1 MSFESGT
8 ASSYTDLLTRLN
20 AFLVVGHALPPVYTG
35 TGNGLITGLIGT
47 GASVQETITVT
58 LTGATTFS
66 VSGSVTGA
74 MGTGTVGTPFSHAR
88 VAFTVTAGGTAWVSG
103 DTITFVMTPPWVAVR
118 SVAGS
123 EYIWRAPGNANT
135 DAIYVGAAAF
145 TNAGADYFNWRLGG
159 FTGYA
164 AGNAF
169 TAQPGGMT
177 APCLPLWNASIPYW
191 FVADGRRVIV
201 VAKVSTVFESA
212 YLGFID
218 QYPSPG
224 QWTYPLAVGG
234 MMAFS
239 SEPAATSTNWRWSY
253 AGNEHHAWWLGNP
266 TASAVDAASSLRLR
280 KPDGSWRGFGN
291 NAFAASSSYPG
302 CIWPAGASMTDLRP
316 NLDGSYP
323 LLPIIATENDATIQN
338 VFGELSGAMATTG
351 HLNAAENLITVGR
364 ETWLVVQNAHRT
376 TKVDYAAIRLA

>member
-47 GASVQETITVT
+47 GASVQEAITVT

-88 VAFTVTAGGTAWVSG
+88 VAFTVTAGATAWVSG

-135 DAIYVGAAAF
+135 DAIYVGAKTF
-145 TNAGADYFNWRLGG
+145 TDSGADYFNWRLGG

-164 AGNAF
+164 SGNSF

-177 APCLPLWNASIPYW
+177 GPILPLWNSNTPYW
-191 FVADGRRVIV
+191 FVADGKRCIV

-218 QYPSPG
+218 PYPSPG
-224 QWTYPLAVGG
+224 QWAYPLAVGG
-234 MMAFS
+234 SMAWY
-239 SEPAATSTNWRWSY
+239 SEPAAGSVNWRWSY
-253 AGNEHHAWWLGNP
+253 TGVEH
-266 TASAVDAASSLRLR
+266 TAFWHGLTVQIVDASGTLRLR
-280 KPDGSWRGFGN
+280 KVDGAWRGFGSS
-291 NAFAASSSYPG
+291 FVASATYPG
-302 CIWPAGASMTDLRP
+302 AMWPWAASMTDLRP

-323 LLPIIATENDATIQN
+323 LLPIIPTENDGTVQT
-338 VFGELSGAMATTG
+338 VFGELPGAMATTG
-351 HLNAAENLITVGR
+351 HLNASENSITVGR

-376 TKVDYAAIRLA
+376 TKTDYAAIRLA